1 MKRTISMIL
10 AILMLLP
17 MIASMVF
24 AVSPDDI
31 VVTDTPQNIAH
42 VSDITISSGMK
53 WGNWDPDYLV
63 DEDKELGTL
72 SPKGREPSFKLN
84 FGKVFYITDVVVVA
98 NGMGEDYKKRPYFE
112 IEDAEERKNVKVSF

>member
-17 MIASMVF
+17 MIASIVF

-42 VSDITISSGMK
+42 ISDITLSSGMK

-63 DEDKELGTL
+63 DGDKEAGT
-72 SPKGREPSFKLN
+72 
-84 FGKVFYITDVVVVA
+84 
-98 NGMGEDYKKRPYFE
+98 
-112 IEDAEERKNVKVSF
+112 